1 MARIAGVQYLGI
13 AKIESYDENN
23 LPVYGEI
30 QEIRQFISFSSTKNF
45 SEMNWYSNDIV
56 EETFKNVVDIDVEIV
71 LGKLSNELKALIMGS
86 TYTEQGVMV
95 EASNDAQQEFAVI
108 VVLSQMGTVNGTLNY
123 LFYRTKMTLEGIE
136 AETKTDSIT
145 DSQVTLSGKAIPLAN
160 GRIASSIDS
169 LDTIK
174 SLNGLIDVYLPDFKY
189 FDDKYAKERY

>member
-23 LPVYGEI
+23 LPVYGDV

-71 LGKLSNELKALIMGS
+71 LGKLSNEVKALIMGS

-123 LFYRTKMTLEGIE
+123 VFYRTKLTLEGVE

-145 DSQVTLSGKAIPLAN
+145 DSQLTLSGKAIPLAN

-169 LDTIK
+169 LDAKADSTVITNWTK
-174 SLNGLIDVYLPDFKY
+174 SVYMP
-189 FDDKYAKERY
+189 E

>member
-23 LPVYGEI
+23 LPVYGDV

-71 LGKLSNELKALIMGS
+71 LGKLSNEVKALIMGS

-123 LFYRTKMTLEGIE
+123 VFYRTKLTLEGVE

-145 DSQVTLSGKAIPLAN
+145 DSQLTLSGKAIPLAN

-169 LDTIK
+169 LDTNADATII
-174 SLNGLIDVYLPDFKY
+174 SGWTNSVYMP
-189 FDDKYAKERY
+189 E

>member
-13 AKIESYDENN
+13 ARIDSYDENN
-23 LPVYGEI
+23 LPVYGEV

-56 EETFKNVVDIDVEIV
+56 EETFKNVVDIDIEIV
-71 LGKLSNELKALIMGS
+71 LGKLSNEIKALIMGS
-86 TYTEQGVMV
+86 TYTETGVMI

-108 VVLSQMGTVNGTLNY
+108 VVLSQMGTTNGTLNY
-123 LFYRTKMTLEGIE
+123 VFYRTKLTLEGVE

-145 DSQVTLSGKAIPLAN
+145 DSQLTLSGKAIPLAN

-169 LDTIK
+169 LDEKADETVITNWTK
-174 SLNGLIDVYLPDFKY
+174 DVYMPQ
-189 FDDKYAKERY
+189 

>member
-1 MARIAGVQYLGI
+1 MVQYLGI
-13 AKIESYDENN
+13 AKIESYNESN
-23 LPVYGEI
+23 LPVYGEV

-71 LGKLSNELKALIMGS
+71 LGKLSNEVKSLIMGS
-86 TYTEQGVMV
+86 TYTDKGVMV

-123 LFYRTKMTLEGIE
+123 VFYRTKLTLEGVE

-145 DSQVTLSGKAIPLAN
+145 DSQLTLSGKAIPLAN

-169 LDTIK
+169 LDAKADSTVISNWTK
-174 SLNGLIDVYLPDFKY
+174 SVYMP
-189 FDDKYAKERY
+189 E

>member
-13 AKIESYDENN
+13 AKIESYNENN
-23 LPVYGEI
+23 LPVYGEV

-71 LGKLSNELKALIMGS
+71 LGKLSNEVKALIMGS
-86 TYTEQGVMV
+86 TYTEEGVMV
-95 EASNDAQQEFAVI
+95 EASNDAQKEFAVI
-108 VVLSQMGTVNGTLNY
+108 VVLSQMGTVNGTLSY
-123 LFYRTKMTLEGIE
+123 VFYRTKLTLEGVE

-145 DSQVTLSGKAIPLAN
+145 DSQLTLSGKAIPLAN

-169 LDTIK
+169 LDAKADATVIANWTK
-174 SLNGLIDVYLPDFKY
+174 SVYMP
-189 FDDKYAKERY
+189 E

>member
-1 MARIAGVQYLGI
+1 MARIAGVQYLGV
-13 AKIESYDENN
+13 AKIESYNESN

-56 EETFKNVVDIDVEIV
+56 EETFKNVVDIDIEIV
-71 LGKLSNELKALIMGS
+71 LGKLSNELKALFMGS
-86 TYTEQGVMV
+86 TYTDKGVMV

-108 VVLSQMGTVNGTLNY
+108 VVLSQMGTTNGTLNY
-123 LFYRTKMTLEGIE
+123 VFYRTKMTLEGIE

-169 LDTIK
+169 LDKNADAQVVANWTK
-174 SLNGLIDVYLPDFKY
+174 SVYNP
-189 FDDKYAKERY
+189 ENE

>member
-1 MARIAGVQYLGI
+1 MARIAGVQYLGV
-13 AKIESYDENN
+13 AKIESYNENN

-71 LGKLSNELKALIMGS
+71 LGKLSNELKALFMGS
-86 TYTEQGVMV
+86 TYTDKGVMV

-108 VVLSQMGTVNGTLNY
+108 VVLSQMGTTNGTLNY
-123 LFYRTKMTLEGIE
+123 VFYRTKLTLEGIE

-169 LDTIK
+169 LDKNADAQIVANWTK
-174 SLNGLIDVYLPDFKY
+174 SVYNPD
-189 FDDKYAKERY
+189 DAQ

>member
-13 AKIESYDENN
+13 AKIESYNESN

-56 EETFKNVVDIDVEIV
+56 EETFKNVVDIDIEIV

-86 TYTEQGVMV
+86 TYTDKGVMV

-108 VVLSQMGTVNGTLNY
+108 VVLSQMGTTNGTLNY
-123 LFYRTKMTLEGIE
+123 VFYRTKLTLEGIE

-169 LDTIK
+169 LDSNADAEVVANWTK
-174 SLNGLIDVYLPDFKY
+174 SIYIPE
-189 FDDKYAKERY
+189 AQA

>member
-13 AKIESYDENN
+13 AKIDSYDENN
-23 LPVYGEI
+23 LPVYGEV

-56 EETFKNVVDIDVEIV
+56 EETFKNVVDIDIEIV
-71 LGKLSNELKALIMGS
+71 LGKLSNEIKALIMGS
-86 TYTEQGVMV
+86 TYTETGVMI

-108 VVLSQMGTVNGTLNY
+108 VVLSQMGTTNGTLNY
-123 LFYRTKMTLEGIE
+123 VFYRTKLTLEGVE

-145 DSQVTLSGKAIPLAN
+145 DSQLTLSGKAIPLAN

-169 LDTIK
+169 LDEKADETVITNWTK
-174 SLNGLIDVYLPDFKY
+174 DVYMPQ
-189 FDDKYAKERY
+189 